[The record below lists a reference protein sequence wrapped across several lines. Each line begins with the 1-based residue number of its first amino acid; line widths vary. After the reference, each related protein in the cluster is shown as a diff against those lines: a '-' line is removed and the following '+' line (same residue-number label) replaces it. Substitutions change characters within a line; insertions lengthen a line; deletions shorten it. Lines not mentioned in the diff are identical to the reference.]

1 MENDGLR
8 TSPQQRRSSI
18 SDDRQ
23 RHVSDAGLTPLS
35 APPSAAVDLSGR
47 VAVVTGAAR
56 GLGRQ
61 IAELLARNGARV
73 ALVDLNPATETQR
86 VIADQGGIAEAVV
99 ADVTDRELARL
110 TLEDVAARWN
120 RLDIL
125 VNNAG
130 LSGRIGLEDIAD
142 DVFDRQVA
150 VNLKAA
156 MYWTQAAAPL
166 MRRTGGGKIVNI
178 SSISARLGGVDSFN
192 PKTGKGRSGPI
203 YAAAKGGVIAFTRW
217 SARELGADGI
227 LVNAVCPGPIRT
239 DLTAGYEYDL
249 ASVPIDHLGDPL
261 DVAYAVLFLA
271 SQMSNH
277 VTGQA
282 LNVDGGMR
290 MD

>member
-1 MENDGLR
+1 
-8 TSPQQRRSSI
+8 
-18 SDDRQ
+18 
-23 RHVSDAGLTPLS
+23 VSDTSLTSLS
-35 APPSAAVDLSGR
+35 AAPSSAVDLSGR
-47 VAVVTGAAR
+47 VGVVTGAAR

-73 ALVDLNPATETQR
+73 GLVDLNPSTETQR
-86 VIADQGGIAEAVV
+86 AIADHGGIAEIVE
-99 ADVTDRELARL
+99 ADVTDRELARH
-110 TLEDVAARWN
+110 TLEGIAARWG
-120 RLDIL
+120 RLDVL

-130 LSGRIGLEDIAD
+130 VSGRIGLDDIAD

-156 MYWTQAAAPL
+156 MYWTRAAAPL

-178 SSISARLGGVDSFN
+178 SSISARVGGVDSFN

-203 YAAAKGGVIAFTRW
+203 YAAAKGGIIAFTRW
-217 SARELGADGI
+217 SARELGPDAI

-239 DLTAGYEYDL
+239 DLTVGFEYDL
-249 ASVPIDHLGDPL
+249 ASVPIAHIGDPL